1 MQKVTLQI
9 IGTHLEILI
18 DTDLDIGILEN
29 EIFERL
35 SNFEKKFS
43 RFLENNWLYTLNRE
57 RK

>member
-1 MQKVTLQI
+1 MQKVTLQT

-18 DTDLDIGILEN
+18 DTDLDIAILEH